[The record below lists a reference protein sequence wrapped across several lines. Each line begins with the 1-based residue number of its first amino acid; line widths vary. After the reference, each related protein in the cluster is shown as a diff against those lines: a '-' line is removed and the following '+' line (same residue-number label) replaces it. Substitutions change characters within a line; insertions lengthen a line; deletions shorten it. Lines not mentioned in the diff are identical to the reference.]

1 MVSKRRYITAKRVA
15 ETAASMTERDRA
27 ILADVARIN
36 VATGSQIQR
45 LYYETSGA
53 GQRLA
58 RADLSRLVGWDVL
71 SRLGRT
77 IGGERAGSAG
87 WVYSLGIVGQR
98 LAYPSRQRFRPP
110 WTPQPNHLRHA
121 LAVTE
126 LYVELALSKS
136 HSWSLTRFDAEPEC
150 WRWFPSAGG
159 VRAAVKP
166 DAFVIVQSADVAGR
180 LFVEMDCGTESMP
193 RIAEKAKT
201 YVRYWQSGREQ
212 AAEGIFPQVLWVV
225 PDSRRVEQITGELSR
240 LPAEHWR
247 LFAVTARERAASWIG
262 GGEMGTGTQLCTR
275 KEVCR

>member
-1 MVSKRRYITAKRVA
+1 MFEPSNGAETPPRAGCLTGRVA
-15 ETAASMTERDRA
+15 R
-27 ILADVARIN
+27 VN
-36 VATGSQIQR
+36 VATGSQIQG
-45 LYYETSGA
+45 LHYEASGA
-53 GQRLA
+53 GQRQA

-77 IGGERAGSAG
+77 IGGVRAGSAG

-126 LYVELALSKS
+126 LYVELALSQS
-136 HSWSLTRFDAEPEC
+136 DPWSLTRFDAEPEC
-150 WRWFPSAGG
+150 WRWFSSAGG

-166 DAFVIVQSADVAGR
+166 DAFVIVQGDDVEGR

-201 YVRYWQSGREQ
+201 YVRYWQSGREH
-212 AAEGIFPQVLWVV
+212 AAEGIFPQVLWVA
-225 PDSRRVEQITGELSR
+225 PASRRMEQITGELSR

-247 LFAVTARERAASWIG
+247 LFTVTTAERAASWII
-262 GGEMGTGTQLCTR
+262 GGEMGTGTVISNR
-275 KEVCR
+275 KEVSR